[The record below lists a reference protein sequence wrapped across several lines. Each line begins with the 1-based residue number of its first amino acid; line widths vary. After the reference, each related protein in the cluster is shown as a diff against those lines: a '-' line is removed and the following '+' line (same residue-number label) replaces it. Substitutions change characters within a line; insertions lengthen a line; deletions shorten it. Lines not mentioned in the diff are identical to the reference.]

1 MALIAHYR
9 LDGNADDAF
18 GKFNGVANNVAWA
31 AGKLGQAASFD
42 GATSYVGLSPAP
54 VVGDRDFSLAFWA
67 NPFSTAT
74 GCFYCT
80 RTVLGEGLS
89 LFWLS
94 GQLRFDLGS
103 QWTPG
108 VALPLNAWSHVVVGA
123 KSGTKFIYVNGVSKG
138 SSYFGSATSVNPNLA
153 SVGASQIGGT
163 GYGNFFPGL
172 LDDVRIYDHA
182 LSVREIRDLAMGLA
196 LHYPMHQNTQYYEN
210 LLRPANDGVNT
221 YHPSYRPHSG
231 VAHGSGAVSTDVPPP
246 VPGVTVYKIA
256 DDAADGQNARCGI
269 RLNATDLDLYDED
282 CVLSYWV
289 YLPSQFAARYTGW
302 EVIVH
307 QNTTGSDWHNSR
319 GYNSTYNFY
328 AAGSIRDAILE
339 ALDVGKVDQWQ
350 RISIRFKALTAN
362 INLPECD
369 GNDNNVWVAGYTRV
383 YVSGAT
389 NGGTPYH
396 LYVAGGH
403 LYKSR
408 EAQDWT
414 YDVNQ
419 PVLSDAS
426 KQGNN
431 STLPANCPN
440 WIPESPT
447 GRGSYL
453 FTNDAT
459 KRIDLPLVDL
469 GSTLTYSCW
478 AKQDSTEGH
487 FYKFIVSSGRDFG
500 STPNGVNVLSHTG
513 VIRVLYGGGPQGN
526 GSLSSGV
533 SVVGVW
539 RHIVFTHDM
548 VNGARLYVDGVLT
561 ATGPAR
567 TIDYSQANN
576 RTVIGKMAFGYT
588 STTTHFPF
596 SGPISDVRLY
606 ASALTADQVK
616 ELYQQRASLD
626 AQGNFYAQLINE
638 RGVTKFQVTKAG
650 QLSSQVS
657 EVGITN
663 GLIAYYPLNKDAQ
676 DYSGNGLH
684 GVVSGATAVGGG
696 FDGKGAHLFAGGNNI
711 VANNVTLGSA
721 TSFCMWACMDNA
733 TPSQMLFST
742 DRPGGA
748 GCDLLFTGGAI
759 AWNTGDSLSNPI
771 KNSGVNVAYPS
782 TGVWHHFAVINDPV
796 SLVLSL
802 YVDGVLYGTAAHR
815 DTTQANRR
823 FIVGNYNANTSYAW
837 AGKIANCKI
846 FNRALTAQEIAVEY
860 KRTGPTKMTQHQGV
874 TYIQGEFKEV

>member
-18 GKFNGVANNVAWA
+18 GKFNGVATDVTWA

-67 NPFSTAT
+67 NPFSTAA

-108 VALPLNAWSHVVVGA
+108 VALPLNTWSHVVVGA
-123 KSGTKFIYVNGVSKG
+123 KGGTKFIYVNGVSKG

-196 LHYPMHQNTQYYEN
+196 VHYPMLDFQEPTEN
-210 LLRPANDGVNT
+210 LYQMPAVEGNYFTSAFDGQYGYGANT
-221 YHPSYRPHSG
+221 NAQWVVDNSDQPVAGLPVQKVSRIESG
-231 VAHGSGAVSTDVPPP
+231 VSQILYLQWDSLFPAKSLA
-246 VPGVTVYKIA
+246 PGQSVTISFWYY
-256 DDAADGQNARCGI
+256 G
-269 RLNATDLDLYDED
+269 
-282 CVLSYWV
+282 
-289 YLPSQFAARYTGW
+289 
-302 EVIVH
+302 
-307 QNTTGSDWHNSR
+307 
-319 GYNSTYNFY
+319 TY
-328 AAGSIRDAILE
+328 GTSIMPYI
-339 ALDVGKVDQWQ
+339 G
-350 RISIRFKALTAN
+350 
-362 INLPECD
+362 
-369 GNDNNVWVAGYTRV
+369 
-383 YVSGAT
+383 
-389 NGGTPYH
+389 GGTGGVVFADSGGGSQVIAVPVRQWHRVSFTLTNPTLETQTYGYGWMRLHHNTETVTLSNQEFWKFTAVQTESKPYPTE
-396 LYVAGGH
+396 YTQGVRSARVIDTSGQG
-403 LYKSR
+403 
-408 EAQDWT
+408 
-414 YDVNQ
+414 V
-419 PVLSDAS
+419 DAPLALATTP
-426 KQGNN
+426 K
-431 STLPANCPN
+431 
-440 WIPESPT
+440 WIEESPT

-459 KRIDLPLVDL
+459 KRIDRPLVDL

-478 AKQDSTEGH
+478 AMQDSTAGH
-487 FYKFIVSSGRDFG
+487 AYKFIVSSGRDYG
-500 STPNGVNVLSHTG
+500 GAPQGVNVLSLSG
-513 VIRVLYGGGPQGN
+513 VITVFYGGGAQGN

-548 VNGARLYVDGVLT
+548 VNGARLYVDGVLA

-567 TIDYSQANN
+567 TIDYSQAYS
-576 RTVIGKMAFGYT
+576 RTVIGKMAHAYT
-588 STTTHFPF
+588 STVNYFPF

-684 GVVSGATAVGGG
+684 GVANGATAVGGG
-696 FDGKGAHLFAGGNNI
+696 FDGKGAHLFASGNNI

-733 TPSQMLFST
+733 TVQMLFST
-742 DRPGGA
+742 DRPGGG
-748 GCDLLFTGGAI
+748 GCDLFFAGSTI
-759 AWNTGDSLSNPI
+759 SWNTGDSQNNAF
-771 KNSGVNVAYPS
+771 KNNGANVTYPS
-782 TGVWHHFAVINDPV
+782 TGVWHHFAVVNDPV
-796 SLVLSL
+796 SSEARL
-802 YVDGVLYGTAAHR
+802 YIDGVLYGTAAHR

-823 FIVGNYNANTSYAW
+823 FIVGNYNASTSYAW
-837 AGKIANCKI
+837 AGKIANCKV